1 MVGWAGAPKGAPV
14 SDKAGNANSVQSTTR
29 EVSISSGGH

>member
-1 MVGWAGAPKGAPV
+1 MVGCAGASKNAPV

-29 EVSISSGGH
+29 